1 MQRRFLNIFFF
12 LNDFRPQPFDR
23 PSLTT
28 LHPSFSRLVSPSI
41 RPPKIHW
48 FPTIPEF
55 IFIFLYFSHWD
66 KLASRFLY
74 NIKNLAIVTKTSSR
88 A

>member
-1 MQRRFLNIFFF
+1 MKGQSYILDKTSLKCKGVFEYFFF
-12 LNDFRPQPFDR
+12 KNNFLPQPFDR

-28 LHPSFSRLVSPSI
+28 LHPSLFPSI

-55 IFIFLYFSHWD
+55 IFFLFFT
-66 KLASRFLY
+66 LG
-74 NIKNLAIVTKTSSR
+74 
-88 A
+88 